1 MGHQGGIEVTLT
13 DEMRR
18 VVANLEAREWIQG
31 AMQIGEAVCAHAA
44 VMTCQGLRPGDAQI
58 IRAVMRAQGI
68 TEDWNDTEGR
78 TKDEV
83 LERMR
88 SIEVS
93 DADLADTFGPGWLG
107 VVAVIRRAA
116 ILTEEEAQGLVSASD
131 AVLDVAWVAA
141 REAAW
146 AAEAAAWNAAE
157 AAALRAA
164 RPAARAA
171 ASAASWAALAQS
183 VTHLVGQHGL
193 EQRHIDT
200 LMQPWITVLGADWA
214 EAVQ

>member
-1 MGHQGGIEVTLT
+1 MTLT

-31 AMQIGEAVCAHAA
+31 AMQIGEAVCAHA
-44 VMTCQGLRPGDAQI
+44 
-58 IRAVMRAQGI
+58 
-68 TEDWNDTEGR
+68 
-78 TKDEV
+78 
-83 LERMR
+83 
-88 SIEVS
+88 EVS

>member
-1 MGHQGGIEVTLT
+1 VTLT

-146 AAEAAAWNAAE
+146 AAEAAAWAAAE